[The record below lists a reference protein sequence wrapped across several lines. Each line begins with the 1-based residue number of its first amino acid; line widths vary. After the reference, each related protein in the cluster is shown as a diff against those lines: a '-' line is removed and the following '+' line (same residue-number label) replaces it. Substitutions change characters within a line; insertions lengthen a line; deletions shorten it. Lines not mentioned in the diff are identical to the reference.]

1 MYTKQKNTLLCKIFY
16 CILTIGS
23 KCWCS
28 SIGRA
33 TDL

>member
-1 MYTKQKNTLLCKIFY
+1 MYSKQKNTLLTTQFY
-16 CILTIGS
+16 CILTVGS